1 MGFEPHRWKGEAKAL
16 LGRFFGLTRLVL
28 LVPFINTSTTRGT
41 PANQLNTSNKEVA
54 VRWEV
59 CQQRSPIGGV
69 EKGRTERAIEVI
81 CDGKC
86 FFIVVGG
93 SRSHLDL

>member
-41 PANQLNTSNKEVA
+41 PANQLNTSNKEA
-54 VRWEV
+54 QSEGWRRGELRGLL
-59 CQQRSPIGGV
+59 RSFVMANVSSSLLEGV
-69 EKGRTERAIEVI
+69 EVI
-81 CDGKC
+81 
-86 FFIVVGG
+86 
-93 SRSHLDL
+93 